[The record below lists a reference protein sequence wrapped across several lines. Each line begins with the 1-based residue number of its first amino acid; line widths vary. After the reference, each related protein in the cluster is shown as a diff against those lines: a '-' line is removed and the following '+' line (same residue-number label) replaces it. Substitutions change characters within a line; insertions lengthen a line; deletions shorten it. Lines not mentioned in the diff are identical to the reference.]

1 MSQENVEAVR
11 VLFAAFADRDFEAAA
26 SVLDPGVEIRP
37 AIVGGPEG
45 VVYHGWEGMRQFW
58 ADVDA
63 AWAEFRITP
72 EEFRELD
79 GEIIVLGRAFA
90 RGPGSGIALDAAV
103 AWIAELR
110 NGRIVG
116 FRASAASRRPSK
128 PPGCGSRRCR
138 RRT

>member
-1 MSQENVEAVR
+1 MSQKNVEAVR
-11 VLFAAFADRDFEAAA
+11 ILFAAFADRDFEAAT

-45 VVYHGWEGMRQFW
+45 VVYYGPDGMRQFW
-58 ADVDA
+58 TDVDA

-110 NGRIVG
+110 GGRIVR
-116 FRASAASRRPSK
+116 FQSFSSQQEALEAA
-128 PPGCGSRRCR
+128 GLQE
-138 RRT
+138 